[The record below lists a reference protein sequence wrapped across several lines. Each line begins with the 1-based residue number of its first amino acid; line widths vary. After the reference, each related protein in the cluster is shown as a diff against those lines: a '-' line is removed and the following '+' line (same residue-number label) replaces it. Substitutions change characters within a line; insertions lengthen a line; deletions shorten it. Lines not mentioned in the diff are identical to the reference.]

1 MIRPILVLIAILC
14 ATPACAEDG
23 YDLWLRYHRVET
35 VYRTPVRTLVPNGT
49 SPTVA
54 AATSE
59 LERGL
64 SGLTGRN
71 IGIAR
76 NTGDGAL
83 VYGTPA
89 TSPLIARL
97 APQLATLGD
106 EGYLIKTQGRVTI
119 IAANSDAGVLYG
131 AFAYLRAVQTRQDL
145 VALDIASAPRLK
157 VRILDHWDNLDRTQ
171 ERGYA
176 GFSIWDWHKMPD
188 YMSPR
193 YTDYARADASIGING
208 AVLNNVSANVNILT
222 PLYLAKVKALA
233 DVFRPWHIKVY
244 LAVKWSAPMEL
255 GGLKTADPLDPAV
268 AAWWKAKADELYT
281 YVPDFGGFLV
291 KANSEGQPG
300 PGDYH
305 RTHADGANMLADALK
320 PHGGIVMWRAFVYAA
335 ENPEDRAKQAYDEFV
350 PLDGRFRDN
359 VVVQAKNGAID
370 FQPREPFHP
379 LFGAL
384 PHTNLFLEVQITK
397 EYLGL
402 ATSLAYLAPLY
413 EEVLHADTFAKGP
426 GSTVTKVIDGALFG
440 NALTGMA
447 GVSNVGDDRN
457 WTGSEFN
464 QANWYAFGRL
474 AWDPSLSS
482 RAIAQEWARLTFSN
496 DPRFVAPV
504 VDMMLASREAV
515 VDYMTPLGLHHLMA
529 TGHHYGPGPW
539 VDDLKRPD
547 WNPVYYHKAD
557 TNGLGFDRTV
567 VTGSGATA
575 QYAPPVAKMFENA
588 DTTPETMLLW
598 FHHVPWTAKL
608 KSGHTLWDEL
618 VVKYD
623 EGVAA
628 TARARATWAAMKP
641 YVDDERFEEE
651 AAYLAI
657 EEKEAHWWRDACL
670 AYFETFSK
678 LPFPAGHAP
687 PPHGVAYYKAINF
700 PFVPGH

>member
-1 MIRPILVLIAILC
+1 MTRLLAILFALLL
-14 ATPACAEDG
+14 ATPAYAEDG
-23 YDLWLRYHRVET
+23 YDLWLRYHQVEPS
-35 VYRTPVRTLVPNGT
+35 YRIPVSALVPQGT
-49 SPTVA
+49 SPTIT

-64 SGLTGRN
+64 SGLAGRK
-71 IGIAR
+71 IEIAK
-76 NTGDGAL
+76 NASAGAV

-89 TSPLIARL
+89 TSPLVRSL
-97 APQLATLGD
+97 APHLTSLGD
-106 EGYLIKTQGRVTI
+106 EGYLIRTRNHVTV
-119 IAANSDAGVLYG
+119 IAANSDSGVLYG
-131 AFAYLRAVQTRQDL
+131 VFAYLRLIQTRQK
-145 VALDIASAPRLK
+145 LDNLDTASTPRLK

-208 AVLNNVSANVNILT
+208 AVLNNVAANVNILT

-233 DVFRPWHIKVY
+233 GLFRPWHIKVY
-244 LAVKWSAPMEL
+244 LAVKWSAPIEL

-268 AAWWKAKADELYT
+268 AAWWKAKADEIYT

-300 PGDYH
+300 PGDYR
-305 RTHADGANMLADALK
+305 RTHADGANVLADALK

-335 ENPEDRAKQAYDEFV
+335 ENPEDRAEQAYSEFV
-350 PLDGRFRDN
+350 PLDGKFRDN
-359 VVVQAKNGAID
+359 VIVQAKNGAID

-384 PHTNLFLEVQITK
+384 PHTNLFLEVQLTK

-426 GSTVTKVIDGALFG
+426 GSTVTRVIDGSLFG
-440 NALTGMA
+440 NTLTGMA

-482 RAIAQEWARLTFSN
+482 RAIADEWARMTFTN
-496 DPRFVAPV
+496 DPRFLAPV
-504 VDMMLASREAV
+504 VDTMLASREAV

-539 VDDLKRPD
+539 VNDLARPD

-557 TNGLGFDRTV
+557 AVGLGFDRTV
-567 VTGSGATA
+567 ATGSGATA

-588 DTTPETMLLW
+588 DTTPENLLLW

-608 KSGHTLWDEL
+608 KSGRTLWDEL

-628 TARARATWAAMKP
+628 TARARASWAAMKP
-641 YVDDERFEEE
+641 YVDAERFDEES
-651 AAYLAI
+651 AYLAI

-670 AYFETFSK
+670 AYFATFSK

-687 PPHGVAYYKAINF
+687 PPHDVAYYEAINF